1 MQITWRP
8 GHTGQSWVA
17 WDGDG
22 FIRGEVVGYGQ
33 EIRPDVDSDPRYW
46 VAFARREQL
55 DGQYATLEEA
65 KAAVEASLAG

>member
-1 MQITWRP
+1 MEIVWRP

-17 WDGDG
+17 RDADG

-33 EIRPDVDSDPRYW
+33 QVRPDAEGGPRYG

-55 DGQYATLEEA
+55 PG
-65 KAAVEASLAG
+65 